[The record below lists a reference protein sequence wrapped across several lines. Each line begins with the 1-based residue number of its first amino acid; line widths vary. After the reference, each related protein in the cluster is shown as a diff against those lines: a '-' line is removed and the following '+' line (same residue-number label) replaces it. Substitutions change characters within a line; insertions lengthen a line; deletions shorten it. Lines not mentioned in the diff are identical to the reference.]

1 MLPDEEAS
9 PEQLAI
15 FRRMT
20 PERRLSLAEQLYW
33 SARDL
38 KTAWLRSQHPGWTE
52 EQITREVKRLFAHA
66 RT

>member
-1 MLPDEEAS
+1 MLPDEQSS

-15 FRRMT
+15 FRRMP

-33 SARDL
+33 SAREL
-38 KTAWLRSQHPGWTE
+38 KAAWLRSRHRDWTE
-52 EQITREVKRLFAHA
+52 EQVAQEVRRLFTNA